1 MKEFKGV
8 QKDILLSNNNI
19 QLVSAGAG
27 SGKTTVMIEK
37 ISNLLLKQNV
47 DIDNLLVV
55 TFTVLAGREMKD
67 RLSQKLKEE
76 LAVCVAEEKERIL
89 KILEKVDTASIDT
102 IDGFASKV
110 IKKYFYELN
119 ISPNI
124 EILSD
129 ATKDFYLSRAMRETF
144 DKTDVEELN
153 IMLDIFGG
161 NARNLK
167 PIENLIVTQFNNVM
181 NIEDY
186 EQFFEDVKREYQD
199 ALKSEKVLNEHICNC
214 VKICI
219 NSITESCVHFG
230 KTVTD
235 KLADFVALLI
245 QFNDKMS
252 FKTNLKLLFEL
263 EKPKFTPKE
272 YTENPG
278 LKEVLSEVD
287 NIFDAKKNLIEN
299 EINENYEEKNEKI
312 LKIALIF
319 IKLLETFIKNYQKI
333 KENNNLIDFNDLNRL
348 ILKLLENKNIQAEL
362 IDKYKY
368 IFIDEYQDVNPLQ
381 DKLMNKLTGENTTI
395 FMVGDVKQSIY
406 GFRGSS
412 PEWFLNKYNSMRE
425 KSVGQDVFDMNINFR
440 SSPKILNFINL
451 IFSKLM
457 TKEVAD
463 IDYVKDCMI
472 EPKRDD
478 IEDDKVKIWLIKN
491 DKEVEKASGIY
502 SVKNDSA
509 QIANNESCEAMIVAK
524 TITELVGTK
533 FYDANLKQERALTYK
548 DFAIL
553 THSTKDE
560 ASKELVE
567 VLRACAIP
575 VNQNNKLDIKQS
587 EVIRLVI
594 SILKCV
600 MLTNDD
606 VDTLA
611 MFMALTDLTMDD
623 VAIIRN
629 KEFSF
634 YENLNK
640 FIEKCEKIEENNEK
654 NEENE
659 KNFEIL
665 TKILTGFEILSQIEQ
680 ASFSLTNKELILY
693 ILHRQKLRYFILQQT
708 NGEAQ
713 LKLLE
718 EFMNQITPMLDSLG
732 LCEFVEVVESNV
744 SSLGEFTLMDA
755 EDSVTLQTIHKSKG
769 LEYPVVFLYNSSKMF
784 SHLREHDAIN
794 FNSNLGFGFDYFDTV
809 NRVKTES
816 LTKYAIKLLNNKK
829 GYKEELRLLYVALT
843 RAKNKLFI
851 TGTIKNDD
859 FDNIKQTSYANMLI
873 HCFASQLENGGI
885 EKDNFEFKIL
895 DSCEFTSINAQNEN
909 EDIEDVFGDFVYPF
923 ASKFNIPIK
932 NTVTNINKQEIG
944 QVNYSVK
951 DVATRPVQYD
961 IETTAQVGT
970 NYHKALE
977 LLDLTKEYE
986 QNSQIDGVDYKKI
999 ELAHKTLSG
1008 LCKDAIKIKKEAQF
1022 EMFVPYNKIVAS
1034 KITDKVLVQGV
1045 VDLIIEKENSIVL
1058 VDYKFSKLPARV
1070 LKQKYAEQLNL
1081 YKLAI
1086 EKAYKKQVE
1095 NMFIYSI
1102 VADELI

>member
-8 QKDILLSNNNI
+8 QKDILLANNNV

-67 RLSQKLKEE
+67 RFTEKLKDE
-76 LAVCVAEEKERIL
+76 LASCKDDEKERIL
-89 KILEKVDTASIDT
+89 NILEKVDTASIDT

-110 IKKYFYELN
+110 VKKYFYELN

-129 ATKDFYLSRAMRETF
+129 ATKDFYLSRAMKETF
-144 DKTDVEELN
+144 AQTGVAELN
-153 IMLDIFGG
+153 VLLDVFGG
-161 NARNLK
+161 NARNLR
-167 PIENLIVTQFNNVM
+167 PIENLILTQFNNVM

-186 EQFFEDVKREYQD
+186 EKFFDDVKLEYQD
-199 ALKSEKVLNEHICNC
+199 SLKSEKVLNEHICNC
-214 VKICI
+214 ARICVKCI
-219 NSITESCVHFG
+219 TQESIGFEKSVM
-230 KTVTD
+230 D
-235 KLADFVALLI
+235 KLAGFVSMLSV
-245 QFNDKMS
+245 FNCKMS
-252 FKTNLKLLFEL
+252 FKTNLKLLMEL

-272 YTENPG
+272 YKENIG
-278 LKEVLSEVD
+278 LKDVVVQFD
-287 NIFDAKKNLIEN
+287 NLFDIKTNLLEN
-299 EINENYEEKNEKI
+299 DICEDYEEKNEKI
-312 LKIALIF
+312 LKIAVIF
-319 IKLLETFIKNYQKI
+319 IEILEKFIKNYKKI
-333 KENNNLIDFNDLNRL
+333 KENNNLIDFNDLSRL
-348 ILKLLENKNIQAEL
+348 ILKLLDNKNIQAEL

-381 DKLMNKLTGENTTI
+381 DRLMNKLTGENTTI

-412 PEWFLNKYNSMRE
+412 PEWFLNKYNRLKE
-425 KSVGQDVFDMNINFR
+425 KSEDVFDMNINFR

-463 IDYVKDCMI
+463 IDYAEDCMI

-478 IEDDKVKIWLIKN
+478 IIDDKVKIWLVK
-491 DKEVEKASGIY
+491 KEQKLEKATGIY
-502 SVKNDSA
+502 SVKNDGA
-509 QIANNESCEAMIVAK
+509 LTVKDEQNEAMLVAK

-533 FYDANLKQERALTYK
+533 FYDANLKQERTLTYK

-553 THSTKDE
+553 THSTKDD
-560 ASKELVE
+560 ASKELVN
-567 VLRACAIP
+567 VLRAHAIP
-575 VNQNNKLDIKQS
+575 LNQNNKLDIKQS
-587 EVIRLVI
+587 EIIGLII
-594 SILKCV
+594 SIFKCV
-600 MLTNDD
+600 MHTNDD

-611 MFMALTDLTMDD
+611 AFMALTDLTMED
-623 VAIIRN
+623 VAIIRD

-634 YENLNK
+634 YENLNN
-640 FIEKCEKIEENNEK
+640 FIEKCEYIEENSEK
-654 NEENE
+654 AEENI
-659 KNFEIL
+659 KNIEIL
-665 TKILTGFEILSQIEQ
+665 TKISTGFEVLSQIEQ
-680 ASFSLTNKELILY
+680 ASYSLTNKELISY
-693 ILHRQKLRYFILQQT
+693 IMDCEKLRYYILQQPQ
-708 NGEAQ
+708 GENQ
-713 LKLLE
+713 IQLLE
-718 EFMNQITPMLDSLG
+718 EFMNQITPMLDGLG

-755 EDSVTLQTIHKSKG
+755 QDCVTLQTIHKSKG

-794 FNSNLGFGFDYFDTV
+794 FNTNLGFGFDYFDTV
-809 NRVKTES
+809 NRVKSES

-851 TGTIKNDD
+851 TGTVSNDD
-859 FDNIKQTSYANMLI
+859 FNNVKQTSYANMLI
-873 HCFASQLENGGI
+873 HCFSSQFENGAI
-885 EKDNFEFKIL
+885 EKEDFEFNIIDDYDVVL
-895 DSCEFTSINAQNEN
+895 NRSLEQCQ
-909 EDIEDVFGDFVYPF
+909 DIENAFGEFSYPYV
-923 ASKFNIPIK
+923 SKFNIPIK
-932 NTVTNINKQEIG
+932 NTVTNINKRAVESVG
-944 QVNYSVK
+944 YSVK
-951 DVATRPVQYD
+951 EIASNPVQYD
-961 IETTAQVGT
+961 VETSAKIGT
-970 NYHKALE
+970 NYHEALE
-977 LLDLTKEYE
+977 LLDLTKPYQ

-999 ELAHKTLSG
+999 EIAHKTLSV
-1008 LCKDAIKIKKEAQF
+1008 LCKDAIAIRKEAQF
-1022 EMFVPYNKIVAS
+1022 EMFVPYNEIVAS
-1034 KITDKVLVQGV
+1034 MITDKVLVQGV

-1058 VDYKFSKLPARV
+1058 VDYKFSKLPSHI

-1086 EKAYKKQVE
+1086 EKAYKKPVE